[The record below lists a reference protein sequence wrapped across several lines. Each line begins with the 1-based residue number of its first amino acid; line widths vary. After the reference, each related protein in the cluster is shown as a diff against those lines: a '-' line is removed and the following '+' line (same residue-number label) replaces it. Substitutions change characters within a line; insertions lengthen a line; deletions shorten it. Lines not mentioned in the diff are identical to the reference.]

1 MNSAIQKVEQTALDT
16 MGNVK
21 WTRQMVELCKRTV
34 CPKGVGEDEFALF
47 IEQCR
52 ATGFNPFTKEVY
64 CVPRNVK
71 VSKKGEPDRWETQH
85 VFQPGVDGARARAGR
100 FPDFH
105 SSTSAAVFEK
115 DACEVDVDAGEVR
128 HKFNPC
134 QPRGRL
140 VGAWGKVVK
149 RGGPPVVAW
158 LPAGS
163 RSGNSQFWNADP
175 GGMLAKCAE
184 MAALRK
190 AYPVQFSGVQA
201 REEVQEEA
209 PSRAEQVLGA
219 GQPSQETPPAPPTGP
234 LVEFGEWKGRP
245 ISGLTLAEAAAAIAF
260 AEAKLAEAKPGARW
274 VKPLA
279 GNLVEV
285 AAHHRRLEALVG
297 GDVVEAEVVGD
308 AAPGV
313 ETPAREPGSD
323 DGEGA

>member
-1 MNSAIQKVEQTALDT
+1 MTTAIQRVEQTAALDT

-21 WTRQMVELCKRTV
+21 WTRALVDLCKRTV
-34 CPKGVGEDEFALF
+34 CPKGIQDDEFNLF

-209 PSRAEQVLGA
+209 PSRAEQVLNA
-219 GQPSQETPPAPPTGP
+219 GQATVAESPPAPAPGP

-245 ISGLTLAEAAAAIAF
+245 VSGLSMAEAANAITF

-274 VKPLA
+274 VKALE
-279 GNLVEV
+279 GNLAEV
-285 AAHHRRLEALVG
+285 KAHYEQMAAVVVPA
-297 GDVVEAEVVGD
+297 GDVVDAEVV
-308 AAPGV
+308 
-313 ETPAREPGSD
+313 ETTDREPGSD